1 MNGAT
6 ALPLARTKTPPKT
19 PMVINTG
26 MSQYFRR
33 ARRKPQNSV
42 TKSSIDTFPSES
54 QACAALQQRTLAI
67 KVIARDAWQVRGRK
81 SSSRAART
89 NCGAISFSRV
99 RHNHAISPGGF
110 LRGPCAAW
118 CKSGQSPGGDPDQA
132 RNRPQPK
139 DCAPLGFEV
148 SPTLLVR
155 ADEMIE

>member
-99 RHNHAISPGGF
+99 RHNHAISPGGSYVDRV
-110 LRGPCAAW
+110 LRGANPANLPVEIPTKHETVLNLKTARPLVSRSRQPCW
-118 CKSGQSPGGDPDQA
+118 CA
-132 RNRPQPK
+132 LTR
-139 DCAPLGFEV
+139 
-148 SPTLLVR
+148 
-155 ADEMIE
+155 